1 MPITDGQIGTI
12 RAAATGLDFFAPLEP
27 VMDFTIRVLGLSAE
41 EQLALF
47 GADDADEPLS
57 LTNKLT
63 AEIERLLT
71 FEGAVPSFGILV
83 APDFVDRIGGFG
95 TVMLACGAREKTVT
109 RLRWHAEIRAQLRSV
124 TKGHDLE
131 AIAAAILEAAVGRGH
146 ATRGSGDQGVD
157 VLGWQPLASTF
168 PLFASL
174 VERGNQPSI
183 SNWEKV
189 FFIASSKAN
198 LQNAEQPTVLNPA
211 FIRELVGTWL
221 IQRTSIGHWSDAG
234 ILPLSAVQVILVT
247 TYRLS
252 SEARRECRRSGCA
265 NMEPH

>member
-124 TKGHDLE
+124 TERPRLGSN
-131 AIAAAILEAAVGRGH
+131 RGCH
-146 ATRGSGDQGVD
+146 PRGGCGS
-157 VLGWQPLASTF
+157 
-168 PLFASL
+168 
-174 VERGNQPSI
+174 
-183 SNWEKV
+183 
-189 FFIASSKAN
+189 
-198 LQNAEQPTVLNPA
+198 
-211 FIRELVGTWL
+211 
-221 IQRTSIGHWSDAG
+221 RTCDAG
-234 ILPLSAVQVILVT
+234 Q
-247 TYRLS
+247 
-252 SEARRECRRSGCA
+252 RRSRC
-265 NMEPH
+265 